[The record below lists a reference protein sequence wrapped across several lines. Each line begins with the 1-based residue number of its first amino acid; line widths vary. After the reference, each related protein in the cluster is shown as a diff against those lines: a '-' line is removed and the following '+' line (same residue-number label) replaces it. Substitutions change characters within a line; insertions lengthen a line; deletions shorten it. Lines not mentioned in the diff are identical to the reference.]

1 MNDTQA
7 LEKRLAELLGYTDI
21 DGYTGLYEG
30 FYKTL
35 PRWTADDAAAF
46 QLMIAYDCYPVDS
59 YGFGTDGL
67 EDYIDVNW
75 AEDCDI
81 TVNPKDYA
89 SKSEAIR
96 VAIVKA
102 VIAKLEAAQ

>member
-46 QLMIAYDCYPVDS
+46 QLVLEHQLILFVYPTGCYVDFL
-59 YGFGTDGL
+59 G
-67 EDYIDVNW
+67 VNE
-75 AEDCDI
+75 AAHGCY
-81 TVNPKDYA
+81 KDYT
-89 SKSEAIR
+89 SKAEAVR

-102 VIAKLEAAQ
+102 VIAKLESEAAQ